1 MTDIHRLAA
10 EIGAVLLVFSVLA
23 IGLGMI
29 AASSADA
36 QEQPQDG
43 GNVTVDP
50 GSEEPVEQTP
60 EPEPCEQIDQ
70 DTRICGSDYSEET
83 GMAWVVIES
92 DKPQTIVVSDGGSF
106 MSGGTVPQTRTR
118 VPPDERVRISVS
130 YERYEGVL
138 ALSVSTRETLWAE
151 IVDRD
156 NIIDQPQ
163 KNDGLALLSGIA
175 VPFVGMIGLNRIWS
189 WYCSWGVRRIDG

>member
-1 MTDIHRLAA
+1 
-10 EIGAVLLVFSVLA
+10 
-23 IGLGMI
+23 
-29 AASSADA
+29 
-36 QEQPQDG
+36 
-43 GNVTVDP
+43 
-50 GSEEPVEQTP
+50 
-60 EPEPCEQIDQ
+60 
-70 DTRICGSDYSEET
+70 
-83 GMAWVVIES
+83 MAWVVIES

-156 NIIDQPQ
+156 NIIDQPK

-175 VPFVGMIGLNRIWS
+175 LPFVGMTGLNRIWS